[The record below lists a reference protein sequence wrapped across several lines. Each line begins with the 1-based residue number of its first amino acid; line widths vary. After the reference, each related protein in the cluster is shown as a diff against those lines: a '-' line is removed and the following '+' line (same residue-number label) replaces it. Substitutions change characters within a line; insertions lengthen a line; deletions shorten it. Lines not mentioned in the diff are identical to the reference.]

1 MLTCLGASPSGPARS
16 AASTKAPCAEGLP
29 GALAASAGVGGQ
41 AFLQPASLRELAE
54 GIAAASPACTKIHEA
69 LVAAGL
75 ERRERLHRAAAALAR
90 QHDLRVLV
98 GEKALEDGDE
108 VWVERAPSR
117 VEEHPRQ
124 VERARRV
131 TGLELR
137 DAPNIDQAVTVV
149 LEELVR
155 LSGADASVHLG
166 CFATNERFGKRFV
179 GPRAVE
185 CGMEIVRPSRWVAQP
200 WRNGGGTTHEIVR
213 EGTSDTFT
221 FRMSVADV
229 ARDGPFSL
237 FAGIDRWIV
246 LLEGCGFTL
255 HGGRSSH
262 TLEQPFA
269 PHRFAGEEPIVC
281 TLRDGPV
288 RDLNVMAARDRLEL
302 AVEAVVVSE
311 VRALAP
317 PARATRGYV
326 FVLAG
331 PLLLEGARLERHDL
345 AVRAALPL
353 EIRGV
358 GEALVIWST
367 PRAPG

>member
-1 MLTCLGASPSGPARS
+1 
-16 AASTKAPCAEGLP
+16 
-29 GALAASAGVGGQ
+29 
-41 AFLQPASLRELAE
+41 
-54 GIAAASPACTKIHEA
+54 
-69 LVAAGL
+69 
-75 ERRERLHRAAAALAR
+75 
-90 QHDLRVLV
+90 
-98 GEKALEDGDE
+98 
-108 VWVERAPSR
+108 
-117 VEEHPRQ
+117 
-124 VERARRV
+124 
-131 TGLELR
+131 
-137 DAPNIDQAVTVV
+137 
-149 LEELVR
+149 
-155 LSGADASVHLG
+155 
-166 CFATNERFGKRFV
+166 
-179 GPRAVE
+179 
-185 CGMEIVRPSRWVAQP
+185 MEIVRPSRWVAQP

-255 HGGRSSH
+255 HGGGSSH